1 LTLRRRLLALA
12 GAAVGLP
19 LASCNAP
26 PAPVAHR
33 SAPPRTSPL
42 HPLEPVDEIIQPEP
56 PTTTTEP
63 PPTTVTTV
71 TVAKLPPT
79 TRGATTTVYV
89 LPEAPAEETD
99 EEWWAAQPG
108 QPSGR
113 EALLA
118 CIRSYESGGDYGAV
132 SASGVY
138 RGAYQFDRSTLASVG
153 GSGNPAHASPAEQD
167 MRAGLLID
175 RRGLQPWP
183 TPSRRCG

>member
-1 LTLRRRLLALA
+1 MKRLLALA

-19 LASCNAP
+19 LSSCNAP
-26 PAPVAHR
+26 PPVAHR

-42 HPLEPVDEIIQPEP
+42 HPLEPAGETIQPE

-63 PPTTVTTV
+63 AQATTTTV
-71 TVAKLPPT
+71 TVTKLPPT
-79 TRGATTTVYV
+79 TSGATTTVYV
-89 LPEAPAEETD
+89 LPETATEESD
-99 EEWWAAQPG
+99 EEWWASQPG
-108 QPSGR
+108 YEAPASGR

-118 CIRSYESGGDYGAV
+118 CIRSYEQGA
-132 SASGVY
+132 AGY
-138 RGAYQFDRSTLASVG
+138 ATDTGNGFYGAYQFDLPTWRSVG